1 MRIYNIVLLFSFVS
15 IYYKVRSDSL
25 QGGTFLNN
33 KMMDSYVLL
42 WIKNTGPKIC
52 IRNCMSYT
60 GCNAVNYNKQ
70 NMTCQL
76 LKMSYPGDHI
86 NDQSESMFTEIDKW
100 TLVRTIYHIFCSPHS
115 WPITG
120 LITWKIRRVPP
131 VEQKLPTRPEQLSS
145 PPLFSGI
152 RVTRF
157 LVLYIVVILSF
168 FLTIVLSVL

>member
-42 WIKNTGPKIC
+42 WIKNAGPKIC
-52 IRNCMSYT
+52 VRNCMSYT

-100 TLVRTIYHIFCSPHS
+100 TLVRTIYHITMVKKKKTK
-115 WPITG
+115 WQRYT
-120 LITWKIRRVPP
+120 
-131 VEQKLPTRPEQLSS
+131 KLKN
-145 PPLFSGI
+145 
-152 RVTRF
+152 RVTRIPLKPVLNSAAPDGLTVSAP
-157 LVLYIVVILSF
+157 LVQ
-168 FLTIVLSVL
+168 